1 MTEEGSARSSLETM
15 LTAVR
20 GGLTAARGVLGSRS
34 TYIGGAALALSG
46 AAVIGLGWGEP
57 GGEADGMPPTRLEAY
72 AATLSAGDG
81 RRGEMIERWRSA
93 GRRALT
99 DPAEIDLPY
108 RARVRLSPSYHPAAG
123 YRFSLREGQQVEITA
138 RMEPDEGARYFAEL
152 YRVPGDSLAF
162 VAEADTAGA
171 PLLHESL
178 TEDDYVLRIQ
188 PELRRSGAF
197 LVDIASRP
205 AYRFPIADH
214 GPDAIISRFGAP
226 RDGGSR
232 SHEGLDAIAPRG
244 TAVVAATRAMVRQVG
259 TSPLGGNHVWLR
271 DWDRRRD
278 LYYAHLDEAWVKV
291 GMIVER
297 GQEIGAVGNTGNAE
311 GTTPHL
317 HFGIYDLEGRPAD
330 PVPYVATVR

>member
-1 MTEEGSARSSLETM
+1 MTEEDPARSSL
-15 LTAVR
+15 AR
-20 GGLTAARGVLGSRS
+20 ALTAARRALAGRP

-46 AAVIGLGWGEP
+46 AAVIGFGWGET
-57 GGEADGMPPTRLEAY
+57 GGEAAEMPPTRLEAY
-72 AATLSAGDG
+72 AATLDAGDDG
-81 RRGEMIERWRSA
+81 HGEAIERWRTA

-99 DPAEIDLPY
+99 DPEAIELPY
-108 RARVRLSPSYHPAAG
+108 RARVRLSPDHHPAVG

-138 RMEPDEGARYFAEL
+138 RMEPDEGVRYFAEL
-152 YRVPGDSLAF
+152 YRLGGDTLPSGAGF

-178 TEDDYVLRIQ
+178 TDADYVLRIQ

-197 LVDIASRP
+197 LVDIASRA
-205 AYRFPIADH
+205 AYRFPVADR

-232 SHEGLDAIAPRG
+232 RHEGLDAIAPRG
-244 TAVVAATRAMVRQVG
+244 TPVVAATRAMVRQVG

-278 LYYAHLDEAWVKV
+278 LYYAHLEEAWVKV
-291 GMIVER
+291 GMIVEP

-317 HFGIYDLEGRPAD
+317 HFAIYDLEGQAAD
-330 PVPYVATVR
+330 PVPYVATLR